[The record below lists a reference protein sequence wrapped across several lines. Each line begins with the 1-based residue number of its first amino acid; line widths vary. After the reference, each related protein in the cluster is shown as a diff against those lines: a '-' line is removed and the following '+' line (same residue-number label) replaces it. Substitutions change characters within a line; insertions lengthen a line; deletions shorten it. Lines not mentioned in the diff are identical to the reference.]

1 MKTFE
6 DQVILGT
13 IIGAALGT
21 AFRHILTFSRKKQF
35 IDRDSFVAQY
45 LALAIFSTGISN
57 MLGSDDLLTAFAAG
71 TAVSWDGEFN
81 TQTEDDFF
89 AAILDLILNCAG
101 FIYIGTW

>member
-1 MKTFE
+1 MG
-6 DQVILGT
+6 VVLGA
-13 IIGAALGT
+13 IIGT
-21 AFRHILTFSRKKQF
+21 TFRYVLQFARSRGY

-45 LALAIFSTGISN
+45 LALAIFSTGVSN
-57 MLGSDDLLTAFAAG
+57 MIGSDDLLTAFAAG
-71 TAVSWDGEFN
+71 TAVAWDGEFN